1 MHLTGKGEDAPAN
14 AFAAAAAL
22 YSQIRDFPGD
32 PVVKTSPSNA
42 GGAGLI
48 PSWGASIPH
57 ASWQKKNQHI
67 EQKQ

>member
-48 PSWGASIPH
+48 PALGPKIPCASKP
-57 ASWQKKNQHI
+57 KK
-67 EQKQ
+67 KKKSKM